1 MKIRE
6 LTIYSK
12 RLNEQKQF
20 YGKTLGIKV
29 LEESNSSA
37 SFIIGDSILKFITR
51 ETATPYHI
59 AFTIPAYRED
69 DALTWLKKRVDIL
82 TMDGN
87 EIQDFVNW
95 NAKAIYFYDQDKN
108 IVEFI
113 ARNNLKNSSSEDFN
127 GNSLVEISEIG
138 IPTTNI
144 KKEFTFLSDKLG
156 LSIYDGTFENFCAI
170 GSERGLLI
178 CIDKNAK
185 GWYPLN
191 DEAYSSDFML
201 KLIVDQR
208 EFVLEYSDEILSVH

>member
-1 MKIRE
+1 M
-6 LTIYSK
+6 
-12 RLNEQKQF
+12 
-20 YGKTLGIKV
+20 
-29 LEESNSSA
+29 
-37 SFIIGDSILKFITR
+37 
-51 ETATPYHI
+51 
-59 AFTIPAYRED
+59 
-69 DALTWLKKRVDIL
+69 
-82 TMDGN
+82 MDGN
-87 EIQDFVNW
+87 EIQNFVNW
-95 NAKAIYFYDQDKN
+95 NAKAIYFYDRDKN

-144 KKEFTFLSDKLG
+144 KKEFSFLNEKLG

-170 GSERGLLI
+170 GSERSLLI